1 MNDTT
6 TITVIIIG
14 ACAVLALVKFWRYI
28 VSAAI
33 LVAVIMICIAIFAG
47 YTPTTSGTTSG
58 TTCYTPGGIETVCK

>member
-14 ACAVLALVKFWRYI
+14 ACAVLALVKFWRYV

-33 LVAVIMICIAIFAG
+33 LVAVVMICATIFAG
-47 YTPTTSGTTSG
+47 YTPTTNGTTNG
-58 TTCYTPGGIETVCK
+58 TCYTPGGIETACK